1 MRRLVLIA
9 LLLNGVVTAVP
20 AQEHGKQGLYRFD
33 KPFPAPEFE
42 LTGEDRKTYR
52 LSDYR
57 GQVVVLNFWTTWCP
71 PCRFEMPAMERVWQQ
86 VQGKGIVILAVNMGE
101 TETTIFEFTGTYPVS
116 FPIPMDRD
124 GKVIKDY
131 PVVGLPTTYIISPE
145 GYITHRAV
153 GTREWDAPELLDQ
166 LLAMRSPQYR
176 DAAN

>member
-1 MRRLVLIA
+1 MFLVLLA
-9 LLLNGVVTAVP
+9 LWCCAAA
-20 AQEHGKQGLYRFD
+20 AQEPAPRKETLFQFD
-33 KPFPAPEFE
+33 KPFPAPDFE

-57 GQVVVLNFWTTWCP
+57 GQVVILNFWTTWCP

-124 GKVIKDY
+124 GKVIEEY
-131 PVVGLPTTYIISPE
+131 PVIGLPTTYIINPE

-153 GTREWDAPELLDQ
+153 GTREWDAPNLLDQ
-166 LLAMRSPQYR
+166 LLAMRSPEYR
-176 DAAN
+176 ASSR